1 MLAAGLSESLA
12 EPQPDSEFNI
22 PDAKGPGFGRLSRYE
37 LIEEI
42 ARGGMGVVYR
52 ARDIGLNRTV
62 ALKMILSGQFAS
74 ERDVK
79 RFRAEAEAAAR
90 LDHPNIVPIYEVG
103 QEEGRPFFSMK
114 FMEGGTLT
122 AQLAA
127 WQSPLDPRQA
137 ASLLVKVAR
146 AVHHAHQHAILHRD
160 LKPGNI
166 LLDAQGEPHV
176 SDFGLAKYLD
186 SGDGL
191 TMSGAMVGSPSY
203 MSPEQ
208 VQSLELTHHS
218 DLYSLG
224 AVMYELLTG
233 IRPFRAGNLVK
244 LLHQIV
250 YATPPPIHTQRKD
263 VPEELEE
270 IVAMAMQ
277 KTPDKRQKSG
287 ADFAAELTR
296 VHQRLREQNARID
309 QQEQFDVLRR
319 LRFFHDFSH
328 AEIWE
333 VLRAST
339 LTNYPAGEEIVKEGE
354 MDDRFYILVDGKCTV
369 ERHGK
374 VLGSMDSGDCFG
386 ETSYVRGARRT
397 ATIKA
402 ETPVSVLRVSSTL
415 LEQVSAAC
423 QLRFNRVF
431 LRALVSRLQGNEPR
445 VE

>member
-1 MLAAGLSESLA
+1 MLTQDSDVRIIDFGIALVA
-12 EPQPDSEFNI
+12 DSEI
-22 PDAKGPGFGRLSRYE
+22 SR
-37 LIEEI
+37 IEGI
-42 ARGGMGVVYR
+42 A
-52 ARDIGLNRTV
+52 
-62 ALKMILSGQFAS
+62 
-74 ERDVK
+74 
-79 RFRAEAEAAAR
+79 
-90 LDHPNIVPIYEVG
+90 
-103 QEEGRPFFSMK
+103 
-114 FMEGGTLT
+114 
-122 AQLAA
+122 
-127 WQSPLDPRQA
+127 
-137 ASLLVKVAR
+137 
-146 AVHHAHQHAILHRD
+146 
-160 LKPGNI
+160 
-166 LLDAQGEPHV
+166 
-176 SDFGLAKYLD
+176 
-186 SGDGL
+186 
-191 TMSGAMVGSPSY
+191 GSPSY

-263 VPEELEE
+263 VPEDLEE
-270 IVAMAMQ
+270 IVVTAMQ
-277 KTPDKRQKSG
+277 KTPDKRHKSG

-309 QQEQFDVLRR
+309 QQAQFDVLRR
-319 LRFFHDFSH
+319 LRFFHEFSH

-339 LTNYPAGEEIVKEGE
+339 MTDYPAGEEIVKEGE
-354 MDDRFYILVDGKCTV
+354 MDDRFYILVNGSCTV

-374 VLGSMDSGDCFG
+374 KLGAMESGDCFG

-397 ATIKA
+397 ATIRA
-402 ETPVSVLRVSSTL
+402 ESAVSVLRVSSTL

-431 LRALVSRLQGNEPR
+431 LKALVSRLQGNDQP

>member
-1 MLAAGLSESLA
+1 MLTQDSDVRIIDFGIALVA
-12 EPQPDSEFNI
+12 DSEI
-22 PDAKGPGFGRLSRYE
+22 SR
-37 LIEEI
+37 IEGI
-42 ARGGMGVVYR
+42 A
-52 ARDIGLNRTV
+52 
-62 ALKMILSGQFAS
+62 
-74 ERDVK
+74 
-79 RFRAEAEAAAR
+79 
-90 LDHPNIVPIYEVG
+90 
-103 QEEGRPFFSMK
+103 
-114 FMEGGTLT
+114 
-122 AQLAA
+122 
-127 WQSPLDPRQA
+127 
-137 ASLLVKVAR
+137 
-146 AVHHAHQHAILHRD
+146 
-160 LKPGNI
+160 
-166 LLDAQGEPHV
+166 
-176 SDFGLAKYLD
+176 
-186 SGDGL
+186 
-191 TMSGAMVGSPSY
+191 GSPSY

-263 VPEELEE
+263 VPEDLEE
-270 IVAMAMQ
+270 IVCTAMM

-333 VLRAST
+333 VLRASSMT
-339 LTNYPAGEEIVKEGE
+339 DYPAGEEIVKEGE
-354 MDDRFYILVDGKCTV
+354 MDDRFYILVNGKCTV

-374 VLGSMDSGDCFG
+374 VLGAMDSGDCFG

-402 ETPVSVLRVSSTL
+402 ETAVSVLRVSSTL

-431 LRALVSRLQGNEPR
+431 LRALVSRLQGNEQP

>member
-1 MLAAGLSESLA
+1 MRPAEGAAALGEHIGKYEVIREVGRGSTGTVYLSHDSYYGRDVAIKAYRIAADDDPARAKVARKMFLSEA
-12 EPQPDSEFNI
+12 HMV
-22 PDAKGPGFGRLSRYE
+22 
-37 LIEEI
+37 
-42 ARGGMGVVYR
+42 GM
-52 ARDIGLNRTV
+52 L
-62 ALKMILSGQFAS
+62 Q
-74 ERDVK
+74 
-79 RFRAEAEAAAR
+79 
-90 LDHPNIVPIYEVG
+90 HPNIMPIYDAG
-103 QEEGRPFFSMK
+103 EESGYYWVVTEFIHGARTLSAYTRPDNLLPV
-114 FMEGGTLT
+114 EDVLTLMFKC
-122 AQLAA
+122 AKAL
-127 WQSPLDPRQA
+127 
-137 ASLLVKVAR
+137 
-146 AVHHAHQHAILHRD
+146 HYAHTRGVIHRD
-160 LKPGNI
+160 IKPSNI
-166 LLDAQGEPHV
+166 MLTQDSDV
-176 SDFGLAKYLD
+176 RIIDFGIALVAD
-186 SGDGL
+186 SEISRIEGI
-191 TMSGAMVGSPSY
+191 AGSPSY

-270 IVAMAMQ
+270 IVVQAML

-309 QQEQFDVLRR
+309 QQSQFDVLRR

-333 VLRAST
+333 VLRASAMQD
-339 LTNYPAGEEIVKEGE
+339 YAAGEEIVKEGE
-354 MDDRFYILVDGKCTV
+354 MDDRFYILVNGKCTV

-374 VLGSMDSGDCFG
+374 RLGSMDSGDCFG

-397 ATIKA
+397 ATIRA
-402 ETPVSVLRVSSTL
+402 ESAVSVLRVSSTL

-431 LRALVSRLQGNEPR
+431 LRALVARLQGNEPTA
-445 VE
+445 E

>member
-1 MLAAGLSESLA
+1 MVGMLQHPHILPIYDAGEENGRCYIVTEHVHGARTLSAYCRPDNLLRTDDVVEIMFKCAKALHYAHTRGVIHRDIKPSNIMLTQDSDVRIIDFGIA
-12 EPQPDSEFNI
+12 LVADSEI
-22 PDAKGPGFGRLSRYE
+22 SR
-37 LIEEI
+37 IEGI
-42 ARGGMGVVYR
+42 A
-52 ARDIGLNRTV
+52 
-62 ALKMILSGQFAS
+62 
-74 ERDVK
+74 
-79 RFRAEAEAAAR
+79 
-90 LDHPNIVPIYEVG
+90 
-103 QEEGRPFFSMK
+103 
-114 FMEGGTLT
+114 
-122 AQLAA
+122 
-127 WQSPLDPRQA
+127 
-137 ASLLVKVAR
+137 
-146 AVHHAHQHAILHRD
+146 
-160 LKPGNI
+160 
-166 LLDAQGEPHV
+166 
-176 SDFGLAKYLD
+176 
-186 SGDGL
+186 
-191 TMSGAMVGSPSY
+191 GSPSY

-263 VPEELEE
+263 VPEDLEE
-270 IVAMAMQ
+270 IVVTAMQ
-277 KTPDKRQKSG
+277 KTPDKRHKSG

-309 QQEQFDVLRR
+309 QQAQFDVLRR
-319 LRFFHDFSH
+319 LRFFHEFSH

-339 LTNYPAGEEIVKEGE
+339 MSEYQAGEEIVKEGE
-354 MDDRFYILVDGKCTV
+354 MDDRFYILVAGRCTV

-374 VLGSMDSGDCFG
+374 QLGSMESGDCFG

-397 ATIKA
+397 ATIRA
-402 ETPVSVLRVSSTL
+402 ETPVAVLRVSSTL

-431 LRALVSRLQGNEPR
+431 LRALVSRLQGNEPAA
-445 VE
+445 E